1 MGEGWLIDRN
11 KEWVCQF
18 HRDEKDWLQD
28 PKVFVDLGR
37 EMPGGEPAL
46 LKSRERLR
54 RDAAERRWLELLRS
68 GWSTTA
74 PVWGAETEP

>member
-1 MGEGWLIDRN
+1 MGSMGEGWLIDRS
-11 KEWVCQF
+11 KTWVCRF

-28 PKVFVDLGR
+28 PMVFVDLGQG
-37 EMPGGEPAL
+37 MPGGEQ
-46 LKSRERLR
+46 
-54 RDAAERRWLELLRS
+54 RWLELLRS